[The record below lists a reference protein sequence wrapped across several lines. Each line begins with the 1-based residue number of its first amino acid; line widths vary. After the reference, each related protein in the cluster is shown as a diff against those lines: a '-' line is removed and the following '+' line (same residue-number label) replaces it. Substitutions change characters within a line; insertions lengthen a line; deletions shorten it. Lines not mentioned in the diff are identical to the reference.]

1 MYEFKETA
9 LFLSRNIMKGQIAN
23 FIEKEDIVLYF
34 DVRTKKFLKALVVCV
49 HKDDIKPYF
58 TIKTEEKE
66 LQTTSER
73 LFIHADKT
81 ISF

>member
-1 MYEFKETA
+1 MYEFKEMG
-9 LFLSRNIMKGQIAN
+9 LFLSRNIMEKQIAN

-34 DVRTKKFLKALVVCV
+34 DIRKKKFLKAIVMCV
-49 HKDDIKPYF
+49 HRDDINPYF

-66 LQTTSER
+66 LQTTPER

>member
-1 MYEFKETA
+1 MYQFKETA
-9 LFLSRNIMKGQIAN
+9 LFLSRNIMERQIAN
-23 FIEKEDIVLYF
+23 FIEKDDIVLYF
-34 DVRTKKFLKALVVCV
+34 DVRKKKFLKALVVCV
-49 HKDDIKPYF
+49 HTDDIKPYF